1 MLPKIHKVNIP
12 GKPVISSV
20 FSHTIEISRF
30 INYHLQPNAIEL
42 RSSILKILKISSTR
56 SHLN

>member
-20 FSHTIEISRF
+20 FSHTIERSRF
-30 INYHLQPNAIEL
+30 INHHLQPNVIEL
-42 RSSILKILKISSTR
+42 KSSILKILKISSTR

>member
-20 FSHTIEISRF
+20 FSHTIERSRF
-30 INYHLQPNAIEL
+30 INHHLQPNVIEL
-42 RSSILKILKISSTR
+42 KSSILKI
-56 SHLN
+56 